1 MIIYGKI
8 AVLEALKSEKTFNRL
23 LIDKNLKDKTT
34 QELIDFA
41 RQQNVKIDFLP
52 REALEKKVKS
62 QAEGKINHQGIVAE
76 VTEFEYSSIQD
87 MIELARQK
95 K

>member
-8 AVLEALKSEKTFNRL
+8 AVLEALKSKKTFNRL

-34 QELIDFA
+34 QELIDLA

-76 VTEFEYSSIQD
+76 VTESEYS
-87 MIELARQK
+87 
-95 K
+95 